1 MKSLIKFFMN
11 RSMLV
16 NVILVF
22 IAMLSLKAITSM
34 NRNKFPE
41 VDLAKMI
48 VTTKYPGA
56 SPKDV
61 EQNVT
66 RLIEDELKS
75 VTGIDKYTS
84 VSSENVSV
92 VTVEIDINYPDTDE
106 VKDNIRRAVDRV
118 ASLPSEVTER
128 PNVRDLKSSE
138 LPILSIGISG
148 DADYA
153 EIRRIAKIIEKDLK
167 QISGV
172 SYVDKYSFRDKEFD
186 VNLDPEKLKK
196 YYIAL
201 NDVLLALGK
210 RNIRATGGN
219 LESYNTQ
226 RNILTLSQFDTIE
239 DVGEVIVR
247 SEFGGG
253 LVKIRDLGIVK
264 EGFKEEKMRTIFNG
278 KRGIML
284 VIKKSSNADIIRVV
298 SKIKE
303 YLKQKQ
309 ETIPAEINLIAVND
323 ETRVVANRLDVV
335 VSNAFIGFFLVILIL
350 ILFLDFKSS
359 FLVALSIPIS
369 FAMTFVLMRFV
380 GADINSIS
388 LAAMIIAL
396 GMIVDQSIVVTE
408 NSLYYTTQGYN
419 KIESILEGTMEVVLP
434 VFASVLTTVLSFA
447 PMFVMT
453 GIMGKFVSVIPTVV
467 IASLIGSLFNS
478 WFILPNHLR
487 HIMKEKQDVT
497 TEKWQDK
504 FFQKISI
511 PYEKAMRKILEYKYI
526 TILLTILLLVFT
538 LYWGKTK
545 ILFNIFPPD
554 GADTFFVYVEMKD
567 DVTFDATEEVIKQIE
582 MEVKKLP
589 KEELAFYIAKI
600 GTKNSQE
607 LAVPVGGEK
616 HLAYLQVSLVP
627 SSKRK
632 REAGLILEELRGYVT
647 QNVKGA
653 KELTFDLQKPGPP
666 AGKSIELHVHS
677 DNDDARLKFVNNIS
691 EDLKNYPGVSDVS
704 SNYKI
709 GREEFKLDI
718 DYKSLA
724 TTGLTVQ
731 DVASTLRIAF
741 DGVKSTSIVR
751 QNEEIEVRVRFPET
765 SRRDI
770 NNVLNLEVRNREGR
784 LVPISSFAKLS
795 TINAD
800 SSIFHTNGDVT
811 TTINARTEVTL
822 NPQKVIDELMLKYAP
837 LLKINQDVRISY
849 GGEAEKSK
857 ESVKSLLIAFIGGI
871 VAIFLVIALLFN
883 SLSQPIMVLLAIPFG
898 LIGVIWSFYF
908 HGRPFSFMGLIGV
921 IGLSGIVVNNSI
933 MMVEFI
939 NKIVQDNV
947 TDDSFN
953 QKNLIDQIITGA
965 SRRLR
970 PIIITTGTTVLGLL
984 PTAYGVGG
992 SDAFIEPMVL
1002 ALAYGI
1008 IASTQITLI
1017 LIPAFYLANLEGM
1030 YFFKKVFRFII
1041 KIPSFVIKSKKI
1053 ESITNG

>member
-1 MKSLIKFFMN
+1 
-11 RSMLV
+11 MLV

-22 IAMLSLKAITSM
+22 IAMLSIKAITSM

-48 VTTKYPGA
+48 ITTKYPGA

-75 VTGIDKYTS
+75 VTGIEKYTS
-84 VSSENVSV
+84 VSSENVSAI
-92 VTVEIDINYPDTDE
+92 TIELDINFPDTSE

-118 ASLPSEVTER
+118 SSLPVEVTER

-148 DADYA
+148 DADYS
-153 EIRRIAKIIEKDLK
+153 EIRRIAKVIEKDLK

-172 SYVDKYSFRDKEFD
+172 SYVDKYSFRDKEYD

-226 RNILTLSQFDTIE
+226 RNILTLSQFDSIE
-239 DVGEVIVR
+239 DINEVIVR

-253 LVKIRDLGIVK
+253 LIKIKDIGVVE
-264 EGFKEEKMRTIFNG
+264 EGFKDEKMRTIFNG

-284 VIKKSSNADIIRVV
+284 VVKKSSNADIIRIVT
-298 SKIKE
+298 KIKE
-303 YLKQKQ
+303 YLKTKQ
-309 ETIPAEINLIAVND
+309 ETIPNEINLIAVND

-335 VSNAFIGFFLVILIL
+335 VSNAYIGFFLVVLIL

-369 FAMTFVLMRFV
+369 FAMTFVLMKFL

-408 NSLYYTTQGYN
+408 NSLYYISQGY
-419 KIESILEGTMEVVLP
+419 KKADAILEGTMEVALP

-447 PMFVMT
+447 PMFAMT
-453 GIMGKFVSVIPTVV
+453 GIMGKFVSVIPIVV
-467 IASLIGSLFNS
+467 IASLTASLFNS

-487 HIMKEKQDVT
+487 HIMKEKA
-497 TEKWQDK
+497 ENGSPRWQDR
-504 FFQKISI
+504 FFNKIAI
-511 PYEKAMRKILEYKYI
+511 PYEKSMRKVLKYKYTTILI
-526 TILLTILLLVFT
+526 TISLLIFT
-538 LYWGKTK
+538 LYWGKNK
-545 ILFNIFPPD
+545 VLFNIFPAD
-554 GADTFFVYVEMKD
+554 GSDTFFVYVEMKD
-567 DVTFDATEEVIKQIE
+567 DVTFDATEDIVKQIE
-582 MEVKKLP
+582 TQVKRLP
-589 KEELAFYIAKI
+589 KEELSFYIAKI
-600 GTKNSQE
+600 GTKISQE

-616 HLAYLQVSLVP
+616 HLAYVQISLVP

-632 REAGLILEELRGYVT
+632 REASLILEELRGYVVE
-647 QNVKGA
+647 NVKGA
-653 KELTFDLQKPGPP
+653 KELSFDLQKPGPP

-677 DNDDARLKFVNNIS
+677 DNDEIRLKFVDQII
-691 EDLKNYPGVSDVS
+691 EDLKKYNGVSDIS
-704 SNYKI
+704 SNFKI
-709 GREEFKLDI
+709 GREEYKLDI
-718 DYKSLA
+718 DYKQLA
-724 TTGLTVQ
+724 TSGLTVQ

-741 DGVKSTSIVR
+741 DGVRATSIVK
-751 QNEEIEVRVRFPET
+751 QNEEIDIRVRFPET

-770 NNVLNLEVRNREGR
+770 KNVLGLEVRNREGR

-795 TINAD
+795 SVNAD
-800 SSIFHTNGDVT
+800 SSIYHTNGDVT
-811 TTINARTEVTL
+811 TTVTARTIPTL
-822 NPQKVIDELMLKYAP
+822 NPQIVIDEIISKYSPFLKQ
-837 LLKINQDVRISY
+837 NQDVRLTY

-857 ESVKSLLIAFIGGI
+857 ESVKSLLVAFIGGI

-908 HGRPFSFMGLIGV
+908 HGRPFSFLGLIGV

-939 NKIVQDNV
+939 NKIVQDNK
-947 TDDSFN
+947 DSNSFQEN
-953 QKNLIDQIITGA
+953 DLIEQIITGA

-984 PTAYGVGG
+984 PTAYGIGG
-992 SDAFIEPMVL
+992 KDPFIEPMVL

-1017 LIPAFYLANLEGM
+1017 LIPAFYLANIEGI
-1030 YFFKKVFRFII
+1030 YFLKKGFNKMISL
-1041 KIPSFVIKSKKI
+1041 PSFLFKSKKI
-1053 ESITNG
+1053 EKVISG

>member
-22 IAMLSLKAITSM
+22 IAMLSIKAITSM

-84 VSSENVSV
+84 ISSENVSV

-118 ASLPSEVTER
+118 ASLPTEVTER

-148 DADYA
+148 DAEYS
-153 EIRRIAKIIEKDLK
+153 EIRRIAKVIEKDLK

-253 LVKIRDLGIVK
+253 LVKIKDLGIVE

-359 FLVALSIPIS
+359 FLVALS
-369 FAMTFVLMRFV
+369 
-380 GADINSIS
+380 
-388 LAAMIIAL
+388 
-396 GMIVDQSIVVTE
+396 
-408 NSLYYTTQGYN
+408 QGYN
-419 KIESILEGTMEVVLP
+419 KNESILEGTMEVVLP

-467 IASLIGSLFNS
+467 IVSLIGSLFNS

-487 HIMKEKQDVT
+487 HIMKEKQEIT
-497 TEKWQDK
+497 KEKWQDN

-511 PYEKAMRKILEYKYI
+511 PYEKSMRKILEYKYI
-526 TILLTILLLVFT
+526 TILLTIFLLVFT

-582 MEVKKLP
+582 IEVKKLP

-600 GTKNSQE
+600 GTKTSQE

-632 REAGLILEELRGYVT
+632 REAGLILEELRGYVL

-666 AGKSIELHVHS
+666 AGKPIELHVHS
-677 DNDDARLKFVNNIS
+677 DNDEARLKFVNNIS
-691 EDLKNYPGVSDVS
+691 EDLKNYPGVFDVS

-709 GREEFKLDI
+709 GREEFKLEI
-718 DYKSLA
+718 DYKALA

-741 DGVKSTSIVR
+741 DGVRSTSIVR
-751 QNEEIEVRVRFPET
+751 QNEEIEIRVRFPET

-770 NNVLNLEVRNREGR
+770 KNVLNLEVRNREGK

-822 NPQKVIDELMLKYAP
+822 NPQKVIDELILKYAP
-837 LLKINQDVRISY
+837 LLKTNQDVRLSY

-857 ESVKSLLIAFIGGI
+857 ESVKSLLVAFIGGI

-947 TDDSFN
+947 TDGSFN

-984 PTAYGVGG
+984 PTAYGIGG

-1017 LIPAFYLANLEGM
+1017 LIPAFYLANLEGV
-1030 YFFKKVFRFII
+1030 YFIKKVFKFLLN
-1041 KIPSFVIKSKKI
+1041 IPKYLIKSKKS
-1053 ESITNG
+1053 ESIING

>member
-1 MKSLIKFFMN
+1 MNKLINFFMK

-16 NVILVF
+16 NVILIF
-22 IAMLSLKAITSM
+22 IAMLSIKAITSM

-84 VSSENVSV
+84 ISSENVSV
-92 VTVEIDINYPDTDE
+92 ITIELDINYPDTDE

-118 ASLPSEVTER
+118 SALPAEVTDR

-148 DADYA
+148 DADYS

-196 YYIAL
+196 YYVAL

-226 RNILTLSQFDTIE
+226 RNILTLSQFDSID
-239 DVGEVIVR
+239 DVKEVIVR

-253 LVKIRDLGIVK
+253 LVRIKDIGNVE

-303 YLKQKQ
+303 YIKLKQ
-309 ETIPAEINLIAVND
+309 ETIPSEINLIAVND

-335 VSNAFIGFFLVILIL
+335 ISNAYIGFFLVVLVLI
-350 ILFLDFKSS
+350 IFLDFKSS

-369 FAMTFVLMRFV
+369 FAMTFILMKFV

-388 LAAMIIAL
+388 LSAMIIAL

-408 NSLYYTTQGYN
+408 NSLYYVSKGYDKLN
-419 KIESILEGTMEVVLP
+419 AIVEGTLEVVMP

-447 PMFVMT
+447 PMFAMT
-453 GIMGKFVSVIPTVV
+453 GIMGKFVSVIPIVV

-487 HIMKEKQDVT
+487 HIIKEKQDDGK
-497 TEKWQDK
+497 EKWQDK
-504 FFQKISI
+504 FFNKISI
-511 PYEKAMRKILEYKYI
+511 PYEKSMRKVLKYKYT
-526 TILLTILLLVFT
+526 TIILTIGLLIFT

-545 ILFNIFPPD
+545 VLFNIFPPD

-567 DVTFDATEEVIKQIE
+567 DSTFDATEDVIKQIE
-582 MEVKKLP
+582 LEVKKLP
-589 KEELAFYIAKI
+589 KHEVSFYIAKI

-607 LAVPVGGEK
+607 LAIPVGGEK

-627 SSKRK
+627 ASKRK

-653 KELTFDLQKPGPP
+653 KELNFDLQKPGPP

-677 DNDDARLKFVNNIS
+677 DNDETRLNFVNQIIT
-691 EDLKNYPGVSDVS
+691 DLKTYSGVSDIS

-709 GREEFKLDI
+709 GREEYKLDI
-718 DYKSLA
+718 DYQILA
-724 TTGLTVQ
+724 TSGLTVQ

-741 DGVKSTSIVR
+741 DGVRATSVVR
-751 QNEEIEVRVRFPET
+751 QNEEIDIRVRFPEK

-770 NNVLNLEVRNREGR
+770 KNVLGLEIRNREGR
-784 LVPISSFAKLS
+784 LIPLNAFAKLS
-795 TINAD
+795 MINAD

-811 TTINARTEVTL
+811 TTITARTEPTL
-822 NPQKVIDELMLKYAP
+822 NPQKVIDEIVAKYSP
-837 LLKINQDVRISY
+837 LLKANQDVRLSY

-857 ESVKSLLIAFIGGI
+857 ESVKSLLVAFIGGI

-908 HGRPFSFMGLIGV
+908 HGRPFSFLGLIGV

-939 NKIVQDNV
+939 NKIVQDNKE
-947 TDDSFN
+947 DNNFN
-953 QKNLIDQIITGA
+953 EADLIEQIITGA

-992 SDAFIEPMVL
+992 ADPFIEPMVL

-1017 LIPAFYLANLEGM
+1017 LIPAFYLANLEGVHFFGKIFKFIVSIPKL
-1030 YFFKKVFRFII
+1030 FFKSKESEKVI
-1041 KIPSFVIKSKKI
+1041 
-1053 ESITNG
+1053 NG

>member
-22 IAMLSLKAITSM
+22 IAMLSIKAITSM

-84 VSSENVSV
+84 ISSENVSV

-118 ASLPSEVTER
+118 ASLPTEVTER

-148 DADYA
+148 DAEYS
-153 EIRRIAKIIEKDLK
+153 EIRRIAKVIEKDLK

-253 LVKIRDLGIVK
+253 LVKIKDLGIVE

-369 FAMTFVLMRFV
+369 FAMTFVLMKFV

-419 KIESILEGTMEVVLP
+419 KNESILEGTMEVVLP

-467 IASLIGSLFNS
+467 IVSLIGSLFNS

-487 HIMKEKQDVT
+487 HIMKEKQEIT
-497 TEKWQDK
+497 KEKWQDN

-511 PYEKAMRKILEYKYI
+511 PYEKSMRKILEYKYI
-526 TILLTILLLVFT
+526 TILLTIFLLVFT

-582 MEVKKLP
+582 IEVKKLP

-600 GTKNSQE
+600 GTKTSQE

-632 REAGLILEELRGYVT
+632 REAGLILEELRGYVL

-666 AGKSIELHVHS
+666 AGKPIELHVHS
-677 DNDDARLKFVNNIS
+677 DNDEARLKFVNNIS
-691 EDLKNYPGVSDVS
+691 EDLKNYPGVFDVS

-709 GREEFKLDI
+709 GREEFKLEI
-718 DYKSLA
+718 DYKALA

-741 DGVKSTSIVR
+741 DGVRSTSIVR
-751 QNEEIEVRVRFPET
+751 QNEEIEIRVRFPET

-770 NNVLNLEVRNREGR
+770 KNVLNLEVRNREGK

-822 NPQKVIDELMLKYAP
+822 NPQKVIDELILKYAP
-837 LLKINQDVRISY
+837 LLKTNQDVRLSY

-857 ESVKSLLIAFIGGI
+857 ESVKSLLVAFIGGI

-947 TDDSFN
+947 TDGSFN

-984 PTAYGVGG
+984 PTAYGIGG

-1017 LIPAFYLANLEGM
+1017 LIPAFYLANLEGV
-1030 YFFKKVFRFII
+1030 YFIKKVFKFLLN
-1041 KIPSFVIKSKKI
+1041 IPKYLIKSKKS
-1053 ESITNG
+1053 ESIING

>member
-1 MKSLIKFFMN
+1 
-11 RSMLV
+11 
-16 NVILVF
+16 
-22 IAMLSLKAITSM
+22 
-34 NRNKFPE
+34 
-41 VDLAKMI
+41 
-48 VTTKYPGA
+48 
-56 SPKDV
+56 
-61 EQNVT
+61 
-66 RLIEDELKS
+66 
-75 VTGIDKYTS
+75 
-84 VSSENVSV
+84 
-92 VTVEIDINYPDTDE
+92 
-106 VKDNIRRAVDRV
+106 
-118 ASLPSEVTER
+118 
-128 PNVRDLKSSE
+128 
-138 LPILSIGISG
+138 
-148 DADYA
+148 
-153 EIRRIAKIIEKDLK
+153 
-167 QISGV
+167 
-172 SYVDKYSFRDKEFD
+172 
-186 VNLDPEKLKK
+186 
-196 YYIAL
+196 
-201 NDVLLALGK
+201 
-210 RNIRATGGN
+210 
-219 LESYNTQ
+219 
-226 RNILTLSQFDTIE
+226 
-239 DVGEVIVR
+239 
-247 SEFGGG
+247 
-253 LVKIRDLGIVK
+253 
-264 EGFKEEKMRTIFNG
+264 
-278 KRGIML
+278 
-284 VIKKSSNADIIRVV
+284 
-298 SKIKE
+298 
-303 YLKQKQ
+303 
-309 ETIPAEINLIAVND
+309 
-323 ETRVVANRLDVV
+323 
-335 VSNAFIGFFLVILIL
+335 
-350 ILFLDFKSS
+350 
-359 FLVALSIPIS
+359 
-369 FAMTFVLMRFV
+369 
-380 GADINSIS
+380 
-388 LAAMIIAL
+388 
-396 GMIVDQSIVVTE
+396 
-408 NSLYYTTQGYN
+408 
-419 KIESILEGTMEVVLP
+419 
-434 VFASVLTTVLSFA
+434 
-447 PMFVMT
+447 
-453 GIMGKFVSVIPTVV
+453 
-467 IASLIGSLFNS
+467 
-478 WFILPNHLR
+478 
-487 HIMKEKQDVT
+487 
-497 TEKWQDK
+497 
-504 FFQKISI
+504 
-511 PYEKAMRKILEYKYI
+511 
-526 TILLTILLLVFT
+526 
-538 LYWGKTK
+538 
-545 ILFNIFPPD
+545 
-554 GADTFFVYVEMKD
+554 
-567 DVTFDATEEVIKQIE
+567 

-600 GTKNSQE
+600 GTKTSQE

>member
-1 MKSLIKFFMN
+1 
-11 RSMLV
+11 MLV

-22 IAMLSLKAITSM
+22 IAMLSIKAITSM

-48 VTTKYPGA
+48 ITTKYPGA

-75 VTGIDKYTS
+75 ITGIDKYTS
-84 VSSENVSV
+84 VSSENVSAI
-92 VTVEIDINYPDTDE
+92 TIELDINYPDTDE

-118 ASLPSEVTER
+118 SSLPTEVTER

-148 DADYA
+148 DAEYS
-153 EIRRIAKIIEKDLK
+153 ELRRIAKIIEKDLK

-172 SYVDKYSFRDKEFD
+172 SYVDKYSFRDKEYD

-201 NDVLLALGK
+201 NDVLLAIGK

-226 RNILTLSQFDTIE
+226 RNILTLSQFDSI
-239 DVGEVIVR
+239 DDINEVIVR

-253 LVKIRDLGIVK
+253 LVKIKDIGIVE
-264 EGFKEEKMRTIFNG
+264 EGFKDEKMRTIFNG

-284 VIKKSSNADIIRVV
+284 VVKKSSNADIIRVV
-298 SKIKE
+298 SKIKD
-303 YLKQKQ
+303 YLKLKQ
-309 ETIPAEINLIAVND
+309 ETIPSEINLIAVND

-335 VSNAFIGFFLVILIL
+335 ISNAYIGFFLVVLIL

-369 FAMTFVLMRFV
+369 FAMTFVLMKFV

-408 NSLYYTTQGYN
+408 NALYYVSQGYR
-419 KIESILEGTMEVVLP
+419 KIDAILEGTMEVVLP

-447 PMFVMT
+447 PMFAMT
-453 GIMGKFVSVIPTVV
+453 GIMGKFVSVIPIVV

-487 HIMKEKQDVT
+487 HIMKEKLENSS
-497 TEKWQDK
+497 EKWQDK
-504 FFQKISI
+504 FFKKIAI
-511 PYEKAMRKILEYKYI
+511 PYEKSMRKVLKYKYT
-526 TILLTILLLVFT
+526 TIIITILLLVFT
-538 LYWGKTK
+538 LYWGKNK
-545 ILFNIFPPD
+545 VLFNIFPAD
-554 GADTFFVYVEMKD
+554 GSDTFYVYVEMKN

-582 MEVKKLP
+582 AQVKRLP
-589 KEELAFYIAKI
+589 KDELSFYIAKI
-600 GTKNSQE
+600 GTKVSQE

-632 REAGLILEELRGYVT
+632 REASLILEELRGYVLE
-647 QNVKGA
+647 NVKGA
-653 KELTFDLQKPGPP
+653 KELSFDLQKPGPP
-666 AGKSIELHVHS
+666 AGKSIEMHVHS
-677 DNDDARLKFVNNIS
+677 DNDETRLKFVNEIS
-691 EDLKNYPGVSDVS
+691 EDLKKVSGVSDIS

-718 DYKSLA
+718 DYKILA
-724 TTGLTVQ
+724 TSGLTVQ

-741 DGVKSTSIVR
+741 DGVRATSIVK
-751 QNEEIEVRVRFPET
+751 QNEEIDIRVRFPDK

-770 NNVLNLEVRNREGR
+770 QNVLGLEVRNREGR

-800 SSIFHTNGDVT
+800 SSIYHTNGDVT
-811 TTINARTEVTL
+811 TTITARTIPTL
-822 NPQKVIDELMLKYAP
+822 NPQLVIDEIITKYAP
-837 LLKINQDVRISY
+837 ILKKNQDVRLTY

-908 HGRPFSFMGLIGV
+908 HGRPFSFLGLIGV

-939 NKIVQDNV
+939 NKIVQDNKD
-947 TDDSFN
+947 TESFN
-953 QKNLIDQIITGA
+953 ESDLIEQIITGA

-992 SDAFIEPMVL
+992 KDPFIEPMVL

-1017 LIPAFYLANLEGM
+1017 LIPAFYLANIEGI
-1030 YFFKKVFRFII
+1030 YFLKKGFSKLLSIPKLLKNNKRSEKAII
-1041 KIPSFVIKSKKI
+1041 
-1053 ESITNG
+1053 G

>member
-1 MKSLIKFFMN
+1 MKSLVHFFLN

-22 IAMLSLKAITSM
+22 IAMLSIKAITSM

-84 VSSENVSV
+84 VSSENVSAI
-92 VTVEIDINYPDTDE
+92 TIELDINYPDTNE

-118 ASLPSEVTER
+118 SSLPAEITER

-148 DADYA
+148 DADYS
-153 EIRRIAKIIEKDLK
+153 EIRRIAKVIEKDLK

-172 SYVDKYSFRDKEFD
+172 SYVDKYSFRDKEYD

-226 RNILTLSQFDTIE
+226 RNILTLSQFDSIE
-239 DVGEVIVR
+239 DINEVIVR

-253 LVKIRDLGIVK
+253 LIKIKDIGVVE
-264 EGFKEEKMRTIFNG
+264 EGFKDEKMRTIFNG

-284 VIKKSSNADIIRVV
+284 VVKKSSNADIIRIVT
-298 SKIKE
+298 KIKE
-303 YLKQKQ
+303 YLKTKQ
-309 ETIPAEINLIAVND
+309 ETIPNEINLIAVND

-335 VSNAFIGFFLVILIL
+335 VSNAYIGFFLVVLIL

-369 FAMTFVLMRFV
+369 FAMTFVLMKFL

-408 NSLYYTTQGYN
+408 NSLYYITQGY
-419 KIESILEGTMEVVLP
+419 KKADAILEGTMEVVLP

-447 PMFVMT
+447 PMFAMT
-453 GIMGKFVSVIPTVV
+453 GIMGKFVSVIPIVV
-467 IASLIGSLFNS
+467 IASLIASLFNS

-487 HIMKEKQDVT
+487 HIMKEK
-497 TEKWQDK
+497 TENGTARWQDR
-504 FFQKISI
+504 FFNKIAI
-511 PYEKAMRKILEYKYI
+511 PYEKSMRKVLKYKYTTILI
-526 TILLTILLLVFT
+526 TISLLIFT
-538 LYWGKTK
+538 LYWGKNK
-545 ILFNIFPPD
+545 VLFNIFPAD
-554 GADTFFVYVEMKD
+554 GSDTFFVYVEMKD
-567 DVTFDATEEVIKQIE
+567 DVTFDATEEIVKQIE
-582 MEVKKLP
+582 TQVKRLP
-589 KEELAFYIAKI
+589 KEELSFYIAKI
-600 GTKNSQE
+600 GTKISQE

-616 HLAYLQVSLVP
+616 HLAYVQVSLVP

-632 REAGLILEELRGYVT
+632 REASLILDELRGYVIE
-647 QNVKGA
+647 NVKGA
-653 KELTFDLQKPGPP
+653 KELSFDLQKPGPP

-677 DNDDARLKFVNNIS
+677 DNDETRLKFVDQIL
-691 EDLKNYPGVSDVS
+691 EDLKKYNGVSDIS
-704 SNYKI
+704 SNFKI
-709 GREEFKLDI
+709 GREEYKLDI
-718 DYKSLA
+718 DYKQLA
-724 TTGLTVQ
+724 TSGLTVQ

-741 DGVKSTSIVR
+741 DGVRATSIVK
-751 QNEEIEVRVRFPET
+751 QNEEIDIRVRFPET

-770 NNVLNLEVRNREGR
+770 KNVLGLEVRNREGR
-784 LVPISSFAKLS
+784 LVPIASFAKLS
-795 TINAD
+795 SVNAD
-800 SSIFHTNGDVT
+800 SSIYHTNGDVT
-811 TTINARTEVTL
+811 TTVTARTIPTL
-822 NPQKVIDELMLKYAP
+822 NPQIVIDEIISKYSPFLKQ
-837 LLKINQDVRISY
+837 NQDVRLTY

-857 ESVKSLLIAFIGGI
+857 ESVKSLLVAFIGGI

-908 HGRPFSFMGLIGV
+908 HGRPFSFLGLIGV

-939 NKIVQDNV
+939 NKIVQDNK
-947 TDDSFN
+947 DSNYFREN
-953 QKNLIDQIITGA
+953 DLIEQIITGA

-984 PTAYGVGG
+984 PTAYGIGG
-992 SDAFIEPMVL
+992 KDPFIEPMVL

-1017 LIPAFYLANLEGM
+1017 LIPAFYLANIEGI
-1030 YFFKKVFRFII
+1030 YFLKKGFH
-1041 KIPSFVIKSKKI
+1041 KMSSLPSFLFKSKKTEKVI
-1053 ESITNG
+1053 SG

>member
-1 MKSLIKFFMN
+1 MKSLIHFFIN

-22 IAMLSLKAITSM
+22 IAMLSIKAITSM

-48 VTTKYPGA
+48 ITTKYPGA

-75 VTGIDKYTS
+75 ITGIDKYTS
-84 VSSENVSV
+84 VSSENVSAI
-92 VTVEIDINYPDTDE
+92 TIELDINYPDTDE

-118 ASLPSEVTER
+118 SSLPTEVTER

-148 DADYA
+148 DAEYS
-153 EIRRIAKIIEKDLK
+153 ELRRIAKIIEKDLK

-172 SYVDKYSFRDKEFD
+172 SYVDKYSFRDKEYD

-201 NDVLLALGK
+201 NDVLLAIGK

-226 RNILTLSQFDTIE
+226 RNILTLSQFDSI
-239 DVGEVIVR
+239 DDINEVIVR

-253 LVKIRDLGIVK
+253 LVKIKDIGIVE
-264 EGFKEEKMRTIFNG
+264 EGFKDEKMRTIFNG

-284 VIKKSSNADIIRVV
+284 VVKKSSNADIIRVV
-298 SKIKE
+298 SKIKD
-303 YLKQKQ
+303 YLKLKQ
-309 ETIPAEINLIAVND
+309 ETIPSEINLIAVND

-335 VSNAFIGFFLVILIL
+335 ISNAYIGFFLVVLIL

-369 FAMTFVLMRFV
+369 FAMTFVLMKFV

-408 NSLYYTTQGYN
+408 NALYYVSQGYR
-419 KIESILEGTMEVVLP
+419 KIDAILEGTMEVVLP

-447 PMFVMT
+447 PMFAMT
-453 GIMGKFVSVIPTVV
+453 GIMGKFVSVIPIVV

-487 HIMKEKQDVT
+487 HIMKEKLENSS
-497 TEKWQDK
+497 EKWQDK
-504 FFQKISI
+504 FFKKIAI
-511 PYEKAMRKILEYKYI
+511 PYEKSMRKVLKYKYT
-526 TILLTILLLVFT
+526 TIIITILLLVFT
-538 LYWGKTK
+538 LYWGKNK
-545 ILFNIFPPD
+545 VLFNIFPAD
-554 GADTFFVYVEMKD
+554 GSDTFYVYVEMKN

-582 MEVKKLP
+582 AQVKRLP
-589 KEELAFYIAKI
+589 KDELSFYIAKI
-600 GTKNSQE
+600 GTKVSQE

-632 REAGLILEELRGYVT
+632 REASLILEELRGYVLE
-647 QNVKGA
+647 NVKGA
-653 KELTFDLQKPGPP
+653 KELSFDLQKPGPP
-666 AGKSIELHVHS
+666 AGKSIEMHVHS
-677 DNDDARLKFVNNIS
+677 DNDETRLKFVNEIS
-691 EDLKNYPGVSDVS
+691 EDLKKVSGVSDIS

-718 DYKSLA
+718 DYKILA
-724 TTGLTVQ
+724 TSGLTVQ

-741 DGVKSTSIVR
+741 DGVRATSIVK
-751 QNEEIEVRVRFPET
+751 QNEEIDIRVRFPDK

-770 NNVLNLEVRNREGR
+770 QNVLGLEVRNREGR

-800 SSIFHTNGDVT
+800 SSIYHTNGDVT
-811 TTINARTEVTL
+811 TTITARTIPTL
-822 NPQKVIDELMLKYAP
+822 NPQLVIDEIITKYAP
-837 LLKINQDVRISY
+837 ILKKNQDVRLTY

-908 HGRPFSFMGLIGV
+908 HGRPFSFLGLIGV

-939 NKIVQDNV
+939 NKIVQDNKD
-947 TDDSFN
+947 TESFN
-953 QKNLIDQIITGA
+953 ESDLIEQIITGA

-992 SDAFIEPMVL
+992 KDPFIEPMVL

-1017 LIPAFYLANLEGM
+1017 LIPAFYLANIEGI
-1030 YFFKKVFRFII
+1030 YFLKKGFSKLLSIPKLLKNNKRSEKAII
-1041 KIPSFVIKSKKI
+1041 
-1053 ESITNG
+1053 G